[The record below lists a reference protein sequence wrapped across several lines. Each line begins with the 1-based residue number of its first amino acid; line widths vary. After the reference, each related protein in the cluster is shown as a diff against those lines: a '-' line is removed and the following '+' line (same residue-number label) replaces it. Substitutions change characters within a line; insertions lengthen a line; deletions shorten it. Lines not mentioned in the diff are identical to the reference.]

1 MVIEPGR
8 KQPSVPVAD
17 RGGAE
22 VNVGS
27 GASGSAAAISPKIH
41 GLEEVRVTIENST
54 LGTSSI

>member
-8 KQPSVPVAD
+8 KQTSVPLAD
-17 RGGAE
+17 RGGEE

-27 GASGSAAAISPKIH
+27 GASGPAAAISPRIH
-41 GLEEVRVTIENST
+41 GLEEVQVTIGNST